1 MLSYDSYTMLN
12 ISYFYTAM
20 QIISLSFRCVS
31 LKDRG
36 GKIYAEL
43 WQLDKSATYLL
54 TYVLDVSLGWI

>member
-12 ISYFYTAM
+12 ISYFYIAM
-20 QIISLSFRCVS
+20 QIISLSFRYVS

-36 GKIYAEL
+36 GKLYAEL

-54 TYVLDVSLGWI
+54 RH